1 MTWTRIG
8 GRIGL
13 MTLAGVAA
21 HTNDRSLLREVAI
34 HARDAYSGGGPA
46 HRREGMATLAHAAW
60 QRGDIQEAQ
69 RWLTDDFTLLQT
81 PLWAVDLDHIVLAAR
96 VAAATGDAGLR
107 ARVLHAA
114 EVLIGE
120 EPGAP
125 LFNAVAQHARAIL
138 ERDPDALV
146 AAAKSLSELS
156 RPLLHAAAAEDA
168 GMELAR
174 TNRTPESLDELNV
187 AFETYMRCGATADA
201 QRIGQVLRAHGV
213 SRRVVGKPRP
223 QTGIDSLTDSELK
236 VAHLVAAGATNR
248 EVAQQLY
255 LSPHTVNSHL
265 RNAFAKLGIRSRTE
279 LSRLINAHHEPAVDE
294 PWPN

>member
-1 MTWTRIG
+1 
-8 GRIGL
+8 
-13 MTLAGVAA
+13 
-21 HTNDRSLLREVAI
+21 
-34 HARDAYSGGGPA
+34 
-46 HRREGMATLAHAAW
+46 
-60 QRGDIQEAQ
+60 
-69 RWLTDDFTLLQT
+69 
-81 PLWAVDLDHIVLAAR
+81 VLAAR
-96 VAAATGDAGLR
+96 VAAAAGDAGLR

-114 EVLIGE
+114 EMLIGE
-120 EPGAP
+120 EPGAS

-187 AFETYMRCGATADA
+187 AFETYVRCGATADA
-201 QRIGQVLRAHGV
+201 QRVGQVMRAHGV

-248 EVAQQLY
+248 AVAQRLF

-279 LSRLINAHHEPAVDE
+279 LSRLINARHEPVVDE